1 MAEWKQFKLAIPG
14 KDYLEQVREV
24 LETLLVYLEVLKAI
38 LETIKAFL
46 IDFGNP
52 IRALVEALIKLIL
65 ALIEALKQ
73 TGLYGY
79 FDVPEPDIDPN
90 FNRNAG
96 GSVAFVQRFKASLYD
111 TKDPW
116 RPKPVNLFNE
126 GGYIILMVDAG
137 NVVRLIRLITIL
149 LRFFGKGFTSP
160 RYEAP
165 ANVKVLPIGDDG
177 DPILAVAAVF
187 KQNIPAFA
195 VEWSSP
201 TTQRNPDPGF
211 LDVVGQ
217 MANEFVPPKFLIEVS
232 TQDPSQEID
241 ATELNNINATGVVT
255 YQRRTGFEVRGKKV
269 YAKERLRDDMN
280 EPFIKFQ
287 RYIEIDMSDPTFWL
301 GQLGTYRYIFADA
314 EPDQTY
320 WLRLRAFSGQLRYKS
335 TDSPDFNKSLAWGEF
350 AQGPGAKRFVW
361 PNLNNDEPV
370 MGKPSGIFRIR
381 VPKIP
386 PNFDVLEN
394 LKRVFQIAFALNFH
408 LPPEVTYQDPP
419 TNSKIKT
426 PTFDANGFPTGDT
439 SKSAVGQGSLADMAG
454 PLASLDTIPIV
465 SLVASSTA
473 LAQEFQPNAVTGQ
486 MPKMPWQMLSV
497 RYQANRLAV
506 LVSSA
511 MLEAGSGVI
520 GEFQALMQGPL
531 PKGPY
536 DIEGAASGKTT
547 LEQAVFSITDLTDET
562 DLGPWVIGNT
572 SRQQAK
578 SYGQAFVNSEYRLN
592 VLAAINFIKSF
603 TLGGYPPDWVSVA
616 LLRDVIPWSA
626 DILYRILDAIQAL
639 LDAFNGVMQEI
650 KDFID
655 LLIRKIEALE
665 RFIEFLISLMEYIMQ
680 LDVSVYV
687 LNSGTLT
694 GGLPSWIDAV
704 DNATGDAPPN
714 SPGGYSAG
722 IVLAYVAPDVSA
734 ISNAFKIIFGPP

>member
-1 MAEWKQFKLAIPG
+1 MAEWKQFKLTIPG

-65 ALIEALKQ
+65 ALIESLRQ

-79 FDVPEPDIDPN
+79 FDIPDPQIDPN
-90 FNRNAG
+90 FNRNLG

-116 RPKPVNLFNE
+116 RPQPVNLFNE

-137 NVVRLIRLITIL
+137 NVMRLIRLIRIL
-149 LRFFGKGFTSP
+149 LRFFGKEFTSP

-165 ANVKVLPIGDDG
+165 ANVKVLPVGDDG
-177 DPILAVAAVF
+177 DPILAVAKVF
-187 KQNIPAFA
+187 SSEINAIA

-211 LDVVGQ
+211 LDLVGE
-217 MANEFVPPKFLIEVS
+217 MANEFVPPKFLIEYS
-232 TQDPSQEID
+232 FREPSQEID
-241 ATELNNINATGVVT
+241 IADLTSDDATGIVM
-255 YQRRTGFEVRGKKV
+255 YQRETGFEVRGRKIQRR
-269 YAKERLRDDMN
+269 EQLRDTHN
-280 EPFIKFQ
+280 EPIQRFQ
-287 RYIEIDMSDPTFWL
+287 RYRQIDMSDPTFWL
-301 GQLGTYRYIFADA
+301 GQLGTYRYIFTGV
-314 EPDQTY
+314 PQDQTI
-320 WLRLRAFSGQLRYKS
+320 WIRVRAFSGQLKWK
-335 TDSPDFNKSLAWGEF
+335 DEANGILDFSQTILPWGGYQWF
-350 AQGPGAKRFVW
+350 YW
-361 PNLNNDEPV
+361 PSENNDEPV
-370 MGKPSGIFRIR
+370 MGKPSGVFRVR
-381 VPKIP
+381 LPNIP

-394 LKRVFQIAFALNFH
+394 LKRLFQIAFSLNFH
-408 LPPEVTYQDPP
+408 LPPDTEYTGPPENQTLVRPRFDDNGYPIDP
-419 TNSKIKT
+419 TTIV
-426 PTFDANGFPTGDT
+426 DI
-439 SKSAVGQGSLADMAG
+439 GQGSLADVAG
-454 PLASLDTIPIV
+454 PIAALDVVPIV
-465 SLVASSTA
+465 SIVADATT
-473 LAQEFQPNAVTGQ
+473 LAQEFQPDAITGQ
-486 MPKMPWQMLSV
+486 LPQMPWQKFSV

-506 LVSSA
+506 TVASA
-511 MLEAGSGVI
+511 LLEAGSGAI
-520 GEFQALMQGPL
+520 GQFQTIMQGPL
-531 PKGPY
+531 PKGSY
-536 DIEGAASGKTT
+536 DIEGAAAGKTT
-547 LEQAVFSITDLTDET
+547 LEQAIFAITDLTDAT
-562 DLGPWVIGNT
+562 DLGPWNVGDS
-572 SRQQAK
+572 SRAQAT
-578 SYGQAFVNSEYRLN
+578 SYGQAFINAEYRLN
-592 VLAAINFIKSF
+592 VLYAINFIKSF

-616 LLRDVIPWSA
+616 LFRDVIPWGA

-665 RFIEFLISLMEYIMQ
+665 KFIEFLISIMEYIIQ
-680 LDVSVYV
+680 LDVSCYT

-714 SPGGYSAG
+714 EPGGYSAG

-734 ISNAFKIIFGPP
+734 IRAAFDIIFGAP